1 MSTSESSD
9 IFSTIWGRRLATKN
23 KKNKN
28 KKTKKQKTIFKYS
41 WRTLGEDLSPAQH
54 VNDIVTIVLFDSSF
68 PHPILNK
75 ASYLAQQL
83 LDWLLM

>member
-9 IFSTIWGRRLATKN
+9 IFSTIWGRRLATK
-23 KKNKN
+23 KKQQ
-28 KKTKKQKTIFKYS
+28 KKTTKKQKTIFKYS
-41 WRTLGEDLSPAQH
+41 WRTLGEDSSPAQH

-83 LDWLLM
+83 LDWSLM

>member
-23 KKNKN
+23 Q
-28 KKTKKQKTIFKYS
+28 KKTQKKKKQKTIFKYS
-41 WRTLGEDLSPAQH
+41 WRTLDEDSSPAQH

-83 LDWLLM
+83 LDWSLM